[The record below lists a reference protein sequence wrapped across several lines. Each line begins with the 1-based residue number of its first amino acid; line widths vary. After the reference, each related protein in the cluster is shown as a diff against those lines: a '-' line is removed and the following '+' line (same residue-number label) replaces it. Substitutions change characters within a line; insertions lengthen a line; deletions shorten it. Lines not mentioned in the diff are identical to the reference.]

1 MGAPG
6 ALEGAQASGVVQGA
20 ISWTRETRDDGKH
33 SSSDTWHPGTEGGDL
48 TRAARHMLRASRLV
62 SPSPVLL
69 QNIMHI
75 CIFKIK
81 SPP

>member
-20 ISWTRETRDDGKH
+20 ISWTREARDDGKH
-33 SSSDTWHPGTEGGDL
+33 SSSDTWHPGTEGGNL
-48 TRAARHMLRASRLV
+48 TRAARHMLRASGLV

-69 QNIMHI
+69 HI
-75 CIFKIK
+75 FNIK
-81 SPP
+81 SLP